1 MKYSSEPQVLNQKT
15 LIALSLDV
23 GPRTTL
29 RVIEQCKLDFKHQ
42 LIEILSAYRSKHFAE
57 LRLAAHSISGI
68 AAMFGAEKLCSLAN
82 EVEENCLG
90 ENFAMASH
98 NAVDVVMATLEF
110 LDHLEKFD
118 LTGVAQF
125 QSAANQL

>member
-15 LIALSLDV
+15 LITLSLDV
-23 GPRTTL
+23 GHTITL
-29 RVIEQCKLDFKHQ
+29 RVIEQCKLDFRHQ
-42 LIEILSAYRSKHFAE
+42 LIEILSANRSKQFAE

-82 EVEENCLG
+82 EVEENCLCY
-90 ENFAMASH
+90 NFAMASH

-110 LDHLEKFD
+110 LDQLEKFD
-118 LTGVAQF
+118 LIGVAPF
-125 QSAANQL
+125 QSAANRM